1 MKQLNAAALLLSI
14 LLLQCGC
21 VPTPDT
27 TDLDRDILLT
37 ASKVEASSAEQA
49 KYSGGAI
56 HALIGMRLQYQ
67 EVTLALLELKKQS
80 VINFVELSLNLDGAQ
95 PLLNDANVSPALLAD
110 IEETDQELI
119 LAEVEASRYSGGLIH
134 SMKLMEVASH
144 KSALAG
150 LNMRRLM
157 QKWGIPPL
165 GSIDSTAAGSDQ
177 QEIEY
182 FDEEAL

>member
-1 MKQLNAAALLLSI
+1 M
-14 LLLQCGC
+14 
-21 VPTPDT
+21 
-27 TDLDRDILLT
+27 
-37 ASKVEASSAEQA
+37 
-49 KYSGGAI
+49 
-56 HALIGMRLQYQ
+56 
-67 EVTLALLELKKQS
+67 ELKKQS

-110 IEETDQELI
+110 IKETEQELI

-157 QKWGIPPL
+157 LKWGIPPL